1 MLHSRN
7 EIPLPDQLPI
17 CLRPTNLR
25 HSVIDRHNKVVTQS
39 ASHQTSQDSHSG
51 PLRWWESP
59 GAFTPGGETSRRE
72 HNGEGEG
79 LVVIPGNSST
89 DIRCVQGSASADL
102 SPESHISSPGRPR
115 PVKFDFNAASVAGDP
130 SIACPKPLRLSPD
143 SPLLHTSDESR
154 GSNNNKSPGNTRER
168 FSIYKVYWQD
178 PVAKLSPS
186 TIGFLVLISLLV
198 RRVAP
203 ASQGEEGGGVRAV
216 VECGRQRGQAETSLL
231 LLRVLLRVWRRCHR
245 RGRGGGAGG
254 SGQFALL
261 RD

>member
-1 MLHSRN
+1 MLPSRN

-25 HSVIDRHNKVVTQS
+25 HSVIDRHNKVATRS
-39 ASHQTSQDSHSG
+39 ASHPASHHSHSG

-79 LVVIPGNSST
+79 LLVIPANSST
-89 DIRCVQGSASADL
+89 DIRCVQGSASVEL
-102 SPESHISSPGRPR
+102 SPESHISSPGRPG

-154 GSNNNKSPGNTRER
+154 GSNNHESPTNSGKIFNLQNILTRSCR
-168 FSIYKVYWQD
+168 KVVTD
-178 PVAKLSPS
+178 
-186 TIGFLVLISLLV
+186 TIGFLFFISLLV
-198 RRVAP
+198 RRFPP
-203 ASQGEEGGGVRAV
+203 ASQGEEGSGVRAV
-216 VECGRQRGQAETSLL
+216 VECGRQRGQAETSHLH
-231 LLRVLLRVWRRCHR
+231 LRVLLRVWRRCH
-245 RGRGGGAGG
+245 
-254 SGQFALL
+254 
-261 RD
+261 